1 MSCSISDSD
10 SKTMTDSSQNSMS
23 FSDSSVDFESASES
37 WYQPD
42 MPRDSVLGFLINRE
56 IGSFVIRLSSSCKN
70 CFALSIR
77 VPYFANQNGV
87 AHYLITKNKNGFKLK
102 GVDKEFK
109 TLKSLV
115 THYSVMQ
122 EILPVTLNLN
132 ESGFGLT
139 SNFNFFNCNQL
150 KKSNFLNN
158 HRTKNI
164 SCLIK

>member
-1 MSCSISDSD
+1 MSDSD
-10 SKTMTDSSQNSMS
+10 SKTMTDSSQNSAS
-23 FSDSSVDFESASES
+23 LSDSSIDLESINEF

-42 MPRDSVLGFLINRE
+42 MPRENVPGFLINKE

-87 AHYLITKNKNGFKLK
+87 AHYLITKNNNGFKLK

-109 TLKSLV
+109 SLKSLI

-132 ESGFGLT
+132 EMRFDIS
-139 SNFNFFNCNQL
+139 SNFQFSNCNQV
-150 KKSNFLNN
+150 KRSHFLNN
-158 HRTKNI
+158 HGTKTV
-164 SCLIK
+164 SCLIN